1 MDNKKLV
8 ADEMVNLLIPDNIEN
23 LQLPAPEL
31 LNYYKNLEHRIL
43 WLDMDVDDMFLEF
56 GKYIIMWNQEDAGK
70 PVEERT
76 PIKLFFFSPGGAL
89 HINNAMVDIIKTS
102 KTKIIGVNM
111 GVAYS
116 AGCFIY
122 LACHERMAMPNAT
135 YLIHKGEAEF
145 HGTYD
150 EIAAQMEEYS
160 RQIADL
166 EEYVMENTKITQ
178 EILDDKF
185 GTEWYITAT
194 EAVELGMCDKII
206 TDIDQLF
213 ISKL

>member
-1 MDNKKLV
+1 MDKKTQVSSDML
-8 ADEMVNLLIPDNIEN
+8 NLLIPEKLEN

-43 WLDMDVDDMFLEF
+43 WLDADVDDFFLEF
-56 GKYIIMWNQEDAGK
+56 GKYIVMWNQEDAGK
-70 PVEERT
+70 PAEERV
-76 PIKLFFFSPGGAL
+76 PIKLFFFSPGGSL
-89 HINNAMVDIIKTS
+89 HINNAMIDIIKTS
-102 KTKIIGVNM
+102 KTKVIGVNM
-111 GVAYS
+111 GMAYS

-122 LACHERMAMPNAT
+122 LACHERLAMPNAT
-135 YLIHKGEAEF
+135 YLIHKGGAEF

-150 EIAAQMEEYS
+150 EIASQMEEYS

-166 EEYVMENTKITQ
+166 EAYVMENTKITQ

-194 EAVELGMCDKII
+194 EAVELGMCDKIVD
-206 TDIDQLF
+206 DIDQLF
-213 ISKL
+213 SSGL